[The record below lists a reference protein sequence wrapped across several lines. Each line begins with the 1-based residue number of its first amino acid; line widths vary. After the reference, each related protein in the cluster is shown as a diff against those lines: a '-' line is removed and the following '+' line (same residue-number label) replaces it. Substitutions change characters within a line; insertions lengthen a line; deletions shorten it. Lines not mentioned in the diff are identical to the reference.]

1 MNIFYKLHLKTKF
14 SPAITVCIFYFSLD
28 LVSLNVLLQDGNVKH
43 VGKKNVVL
51 KLNTKLELAINTAD
65 RDNLIQRELYLG
77 NSNNVCLDVLFAK
90 CTNSKI

>member
-1 MNIFYKLHLKTKF
+1 MFCYKMGMF
-14 SPAITVCIFYFSLD
+14 C
-28 LVSLNVLLQDGNVKH
+28 
-43 VGKKNVVL
+43 KKNVGL
-51 KLNTKLELAINTAD
+51 KLNTKLQLAINTAAD

>member
-1 MNIFYKLHLKTKF
+1 MLCYKMGM
-14 SPAITVCIFYFSLD
+14 
-28 LVSLNVLLQDGNVKH
+28 LNKIY
-43 VGKKNVVL
+43 KKNVRL
-51 KLNTKLELAINTAD
+51 KLNTKLQLAINTAD

>member
-1 MNIFYKLHLKTKF
+1 MF
-14 SPAITVCIFYFSLD
+14 C
-28 LVSLNVLLQDGNVKH
+28 
-43 VGKKNVVL
+43 KKNVGL
-51 KLNTKLELAINTAD
+51 KLNTKLQLAINTAAD

>member
-1 MNIFYKLHLKTKF
+1 MFR
-14 SPAITVCIFYFSLD
+14 
-28 LVSLNVLLQDGNVKH
+28 
-43 VGKKNVVL
+43 KKNVGL
-51 KLNTKLELAINTAD
+51 KLNTKLQLAINTAAD

>member
-1 MNIFYKLHLKTKF
+1 MF
-14 SPAITVCIFYFSLD
+14 
-28 LVSLNVLLQDGNVKH
+28 
-43 VGKKNVVL
+43 GKKNVVL
-51 KLNTKLELAINTAD
+51 KLNTKLQLAINTAD

>member
-1 MNIFYKLHLKTKF
+1 M
-14 SPAITVCIFYFSLD
+14 
-28 LVSLNVLLQDGNVKH
+28 KH

-77 NSNNVCLDVLFAK
+77 NCNNVCLDVLFAK